1 MATTNYLLTQTQN
14 SNGKSQ
20 IILRTYVRHDYRIR
34 IQSGIWVSP
43 KRWGKKNGIT
53 IPTIPGEEQEML
65 LQKKELLKRLTAYI
79 EDEINKVEDKNAI
92 DKIWGEKKV
101 RTFYKPSKAPERTR
115 KIFFRCYRHLPF
127 IAQAVRAAVKEFQGV
142 NPLPASLRIIQEE
155 GRKPGIFTH
164 ARQFV
169 AGTTAA
175 DRGLSNR

>member
-14 SNGKSQ
+14 SNGESQ

-92 DKIWGEKKV
+92 DKI
-101 RTFYKPSKAPERTR
+101 
-115 KIFFRCYRHLPF
+115 
-127 IAQAVRAAVKEFQGV
+127 
-142 NPLPASLRIIQEE
+142 
-155 GRKPGIFTH
+155 
-164 ARQFV
+164 
-169 AGTTAA
+169 
-175 DRGLSNR
+175 

>member
-1 MATTNYLLTQTQN
+1 MGQ
-14 SNGKSQ
+14 
-20 IILRTYVRHDYRIR
+20 
-34 IQSGIWVSP
+34 P

-101 RTFYKPSKAPERTR
+101 RTFYKPTKAPKERE
-115 KIFFRCYRHLPF
+115 KSFFDVIDTYLSSHKLSEQRLKNF
-127 IAQAVRAAVKEFQGV
+127 KVI